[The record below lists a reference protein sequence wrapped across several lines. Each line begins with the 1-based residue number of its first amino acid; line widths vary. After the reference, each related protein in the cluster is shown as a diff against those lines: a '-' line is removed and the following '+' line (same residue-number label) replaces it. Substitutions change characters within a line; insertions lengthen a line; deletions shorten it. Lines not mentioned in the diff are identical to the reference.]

1 MASRVLFEL
10 AKTCRHQADM
20 VDADNH
26 SELKNDS
33 EMEEEPR

>member
-26 SELKNDS
+26 SE
-33 EMEEEPR
+33 MEEEPR